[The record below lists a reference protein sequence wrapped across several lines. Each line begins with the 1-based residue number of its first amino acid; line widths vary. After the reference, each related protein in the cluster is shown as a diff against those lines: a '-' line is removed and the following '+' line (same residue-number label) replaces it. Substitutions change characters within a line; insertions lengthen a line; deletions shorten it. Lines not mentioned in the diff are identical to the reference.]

1 MFSLLGLQ
9 LGRSTSGN
17 AFFGNQTTGTG
28 GLQLGGASSLQL
40 GGNASGLGLD
50 LGGGLKLGMNQAGGG
65 GGLGGLGGTSSLGG
79 LSSGGGLGL
88 QSSSV
93 GLGNSGVGARMA
105 VVPQQELLKLQLQA
119 LKNSPFGD
127 SPLFRNAVEVPK
139 AT

>member
-1 MFSLLGLQ
+1 
-9 LGRSTSGN
+9 
-17 AFFGNQTTGTG
+17 
-28 GLQLGGASSLQL
+28 
-40 GGNASGLGLD
+40 
-50 LGGGLKLGMNQAGGG
+50 MNQAGGG
-65 GGLGGLGGTSSLGG
+65 GGLGGLGGLGGTSSLGG

-88 QSSSV
+88 QSL

>member
-1 MFSLLGLQ
+1 
-9 LGRSTSGN
+9 
-17 AFFGNQTTGTG
+17 
-28 GLQLGGASSLQL
+28 
-40 GGNASGLGLD
+40 
-50 LGGGLKLGMNQAGGG
+50 MNQAGGG
-65 GGLGGLGGTSSLGG
+65 GGLGSLGGTSSLGG

-88 QSSSV
+88 QSSSGLGL